1 MTRSYNSVNKKKDF
15 VQQFFDSF
23 EGHFTHALCRRT
35 GSINVFLHAIG
46 SRGVGRIRDCNASPQ
61 RCFGFVCCMI
71 FDPCLSMPTG
81 YN

>member
-35 GSINVFLHAIG
+35 GSINVFLHAIAHG
-46 SRGVGRIRDCNASPQ
+46 EKIYLGVLKHGLI
-61 RCFGFVCCMI
+61 
-71 FDPCLSMPTG
+71 LS
-81 YN
+81 

>member
-35 GSINVFLHAIG
+35 GSISVFLHAIG
-46 SRGVGRIRDCNASPQ
+46 SRGVGRIRDFNASPQ
-61 RCFGFVCCMI
+61 RCFGFVCCII
-71 FDPCLSMPTG
+71 FYPCLSMPTG

>member
-1 MTRSYNSVNKKKDF
+1 MKEFIDKNF
-15 VQQFFDSF
+15 VQQFFDRF

-35 GSINVFLHAIG
+35 GSINVFLYAIG
-46 SRGVGRIRDCNASPQ
+46 SRGVGRIRDGNANPQ
-61 RCFGFVCCMI
+61 RCFGFGCFII